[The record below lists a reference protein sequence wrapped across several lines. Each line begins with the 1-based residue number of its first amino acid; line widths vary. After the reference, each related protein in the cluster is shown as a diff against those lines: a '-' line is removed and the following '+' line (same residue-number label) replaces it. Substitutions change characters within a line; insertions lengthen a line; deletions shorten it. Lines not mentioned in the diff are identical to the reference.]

1 MPFVPF
7 EVAGLNQFL
16 AEANPAGE
24 KLVLRSTAAGDTQ
37 NVVITGTVGGNP
49 DGETVALLG
58 RREVVTTKVYTEVGS
73 VTPASSL
80 AGILSV
86 MGTGRAGTGDIRVN
100 NVPAAGSTLTVG
112 LDGFGVTYTFVD
124 PAHRIFEVPAASAF
138 VQGDYFDVVWNNAAI
153 RRFWFDIDGAGTNAP
168 SNPGGLWKIEINSG
182 DTADEVAAQV
192 ATEVGNGISGQL
204 GVSFAVENRVY
215 AFQPDLGVLSNFA
228 FTDST
233 TGTVLVPI
241 SASAGT
247 TLAANQILTTFDP
260 GSNLLATENDIAYNI
275 SAAISAS
282 VGGGAVYSASLT
294 TANPY
299 VSATWPDATSV
310 VLLEDKVPA
319 LRSLAW
325 NIAATGLTVDVRPP
339 AGGSDGAL
347 LASLDTTDT
356 VSVPMSFD
364 NEDLSAA
371 PLLPGR
377 TPTTVPI
384 YAGGRVATLEL
395 AAANLANAV
404 ALRLESSLAGTVWR
418 NRSADYP
425 LTSLDDNVQHHL
437 LEPAEYW
444 RLVITTNAN
453 TAAAAVHAGLIVS

>member
-1 MPFVPF
+1 
-7 EVAGLNQFL
+7 
-16 AEANPAGE
+16 
-24 KLVLRSTAAGDTQ
+24 
-37 NVVITGTVGGNP
+37 
-49 DGETVALLG
+49 
-58 RREVVTTKVYTEVGS
+58 
-73 VTPASSL
+73 
-80 AGILSV
+80 

-112 LDGFGVTYTFVD
+112 LAGFGVTYTFVN
-124 PAHRIFEVPAASAF
+124 PAHRIIEFPAASALT
-138 VQGDYFDVVWNNAAI
+138 QGDYFDLVWNIATI
-153 RRFWFDIDGAGTNAP
+153 RRFWFDIDEAGTDVP
-168 SNPGGLWKIEINSG
+168 SNPGTLAKVGISSG
-182 DTADEVAAQV
+182 ATAAQV
-192 ATEVGNGISGQL
+192 ADSVAGVLYSALLGQD
-204 GVSFAVENRVY
+204 GRTYADGARVY
-215 AFQPDLGVLSNFA
+215 LVQTPLGVLANFA

-233 TGTVLVPI
+233 TGTVLVPVA
-241 SASAGT
+241 ASAGT
-247 TLAANQILTTFDP
+247 TKAANQIRASL
-260 GSNLLATENDIAYNI
+260 GVESLSSVNDIARCI
-275 SAAISAS
+275 RAALADAGNPEF
-282 VGGGAVYSASLT
+282 GGGDVLYTASLT

-339 AGGSDGAL
+339 VGGSDGAL

-371 PLLPGR
+371 PLLQGR

-418 NRSADYP
+418 NRAADYP